1 MKSFLLCTLLG
12 SALCTPIIDKVKPAD
27 QNKPPLVEVKSKR
40 KIQLVILFDTSSSM
54 NGLLNQAK
62 SRLWEIVNESG
73 ALRYHGEMPSL
84 EIAMYDYGN
93 SGIQNNLFVRKQL
106 DFTSDLD
113 LVSQKL
119 FALTTNG
126 GNEYCGAV
134 ISDALAQL
142 NWSSDARDL
151 KMVYIAG
158 NEPFNQGPV
167 NYQEVCSIA
176 TSKEVLVNTIY
187 CGDHMQGI
195 REMWKDGASC
205 AKGDYFNI
213 DANREVVFIPTP
225 FDDQINEYSMKIN
238 RTYVQYN
245 SIGMGRM
252 ELQESQDMN
261 AAHVNAS
268 VAAKRA
274 KAKISL
280 NYNNSQWDLIDAYLA
295 DSTIIN
301 SLERKF
307 LPNELKDK
315 TNKELLLF
323 VKTKLKER
331 EDIQN
336 TIAVLTVKREAF
348 IQKKKQVMNSN
359 DEDDLGT
366 AINNS
371 ILNKAISLG
380 FDKHDE

>member
-348 IQKKKQVMNSN
+348 IQKKKQEMNSN

-380 FDKHDE
+380 FDKHGE

>member
-348 IQKKKQVMNSN
+348 IQKKKQEMNSN